1 MPAQQCLWGNEEGAP
16 KAAPEQPA
24 RGSEEEALRRLRLGS
39 GHVTT
44 QNVKL
49 MAQQDDLELLGL
61 IRSSAQQNQFQHA
74 PRRDV
79 KHRPEHEQTPGS
91 LTKTRHVTCH
101 EARARVYAPH
111 RQRSSATVSGRPSD
125 RPADVLATELM
136 GLLDGRIG
144 QLRELS

>member
-24 RGSEEEALRRLRLGS
+24 RGSEEEAVRRLWLGS
-39 GHVTT
+39 EDLTT

-61 IRSSAQQNQFQHA
+61 IRARAQQNQFQHA
-74 PRRDV
+74 PQRDV
-79 KHRPEHEQTPGS
+79 KHRPEHEQATGS
-91 LTKTRHVTCH
+91 LTKTRHVTCE
-101 EARARVYAPH
+101 EARDRVYAPH